1 MSDPEIPDASRE
13 NRGSPLP
20 GCIILTA
27 ILTIFGGLI
36 ILYSVVG
43 YLQNR
48 DMGTFTQ
55 DEAADRSIAQPEAAV
70 IDAAAGKLRAVADAV
85 AAGRSERILFTAAD
99 LNALIASLDAA
110 KDFRGNTRIRA
121 IDERGIHAEM
131 AQPVRKGI
139 FEKGVRFLNGTFTFQ
154 PELRARTVAFKVI
167 AIDPDTGSVPPG
179 FVKNY
184 QVLDLFKL
192 DPKNP
197 DIEANVPGLDAV
209 YTESGNLVVET
220 KVGS

>member
-1 MSDPEIPDASRE
+1 MSDPEIPDSGRE

-48 DMGTFTQ
+48 TIGTFTEEKAAELSIPQ
-55 DEAADRSIAQPEAAV
+55 PDAATVAASKAKLEAVAAAV
-70 IDAAAGKLRAVADAV
+70 T
-85 AAGRSERILFTAAD
+85 AGRSERILFTATD
-99 LNALIASLDAA
+99 LNVLIATLDAA
-110 KDFRGNTRIRA
+110 KDFRGNTRIKA
-121 IDERGIHAEM
+121 IDEGGIHAEM
-131 AQPVRKGI
+131 AQPLRKGI
-139 FEKGVRFLNGTFTFQ
+139 FEKGVRFLNGTFTLQ
-154 PELRARTVAFKVI
+154 PELRARTVAFKVV
-167 AIDPDTGSVPPG
+167 AIDPDTGEIPPG

-209 YTESGNLVVET
+209 YTEAGNLVVET